1 VRQAILFKEGSYTY
15 ENDTIPD
22 SWDDYVAGQ
31 HVVYNDTETRE
42 LHVVMNGKNKTYPE
56 AV

>member
-1 VRQAILFKEGSYTY
+1 MRQAILFKEGSYTY